1 MWRTAHS
8 FWMLQ
13 DMQHFQHGLC
23 NKLLQ
28 LQNAVYCS
36 YFCLKTAGETQ
47 GEALLLLI
55 TLGSLPVTVLNRWST
70 KRGASARFWSCS
82 IYCVTSWSSHR
93 TFTVKLMSYR
103 WGVFA
108 SMIITLAS
116 LSLSQCQRV
125 EQLHPVISERY
136 QLSPNAVWLTRRCV
150 LSFHLLFC
158 LFVAVSTELYSA
170 TVCHF
175 TLKYQRQKMSG
186 DAV

>member
-23 NKLLQ
+23 NKVLQ

-82 IYCVTSWSSHR
+82 IYCVTSCSSHR

-116 LSLSQCQRV
+116 LSLSLV
-125 EQLHPVISERY
+125 
-136 QLSPNAVWLTRRCV
+136 LSPAHTLNAKE
-150 LSFHLLFC
+150 LSS
-158 LFVAVSTELYSA
+158 STPLYQNAISY
-170 TVCHF
+170 HQM
-175 TLKYQRQKMSG
+175 LY
-186 DAV
+186 D

>member
-36 YFCLKTAGETQ
+36 NFCLKTAGETQ

-82 IYCVTSWSSHR
+82 IYCVTSCSSHR
-93 TFTVKLMSYR
+93 TFTVKLMSYH

-116 LSLSQCQRV
+116 LSLSPPHTLSMPKSWAALPRYIRTLSAITKCCMINT
-125 EQLHPVISERY
+125 PMCFVIS
-136 QLSPNAVWLTRRCV
+136 P
-150 LSFHLLFC
+150 
-158 LFVAVSTELYSA
+158 ELYSA
-170 TVCHF
+170 AVCHF